1 LINNESV
8 FAGSKNNY
16 ESVLEND
23 IFAGLFSDSASSG
36 KLFNATITDYAPALK
51 KARVSVGN
59 VPVGIYRQGP
69 KHKSILNGKTPH
81 LAHNRQKEPEIYEI
95 FHQVKHKGNYYASVR
110 NFYAKMI
117 MNFGINDL
125 FLCLTFNNDQKN
137 LQFRRSP

>member
-1 LINNESV
+1 VGGLPTNPANSIITIFLVYNLINNESV

-36 KLFNATITDYAPALK
+36 KLFNATITDYAPVLK

-69 KHKSILNGKTPH
+69 KDK
-81 LAHNRQKEPEIYEI
+81 
-95 FHQVKHKGNYYASVR
+95 
-110 NFYAKMI
+110 
-117 MNFGINDL
+117 
-125 FLCLTFNNDQKN
+125 KN
-137 LQFRRSP
+137 HYRKPQ